1 MFMPARK
8 TIVGLAIAASFALG
22 VTSAQ
27 AANIVP
33 NPGFETGCASI
44 PCQWFALPGATIL
57 HYSVGPHNGSF
68 DMRMISAGTGFIMT
82 TESDC
87 VPVTGGATY
96 NLSFWYR
103 VAAGQL
109 VTFVGFGPIFYS
121 DAGCTTFLS
130 SPAGA
135 STGSASADGLWH
147 RLTGQVTP
155 GGTAQSARMQINFTC
170 ALQCPAG
177 AAADFDDVFMNAGPL
192 AVTMTSLSASRSS
205 NGIAVRWRTGTEAD
219 LLGFQVYRSRGPS
232 WRSITHSLIA
242 AKGSVSG
249 TSYRFL
255 DRTAKR
261 GIAYRYR
268 IKALNRDRTTAWFG
282 PVRVT

>member
-1 MFMPARK
+1 MFTPARK

-33 NPGFETGCASI
+33 NPGFETTT
-44 PCQWFALPGATIL
+44 PFQWSALPGASIL
-57 HYSVGPHNGSF
+57 QYPVGPHTGSW
-68 DMRMISAGTGFIMT
+68 DTRMISAGTDFIMT
-82 TESDC
+82 SDSVC

-121 DAGCTTFLS
+121 DAGCTTFLA

-147 RLTGQVTP
+147 LLTGQVTA
-155 GGTAQSARMQINFTC
+155 GATAQSARMQINFTC
-170 ALQCPAG
+170 TAQCPAG

-205 NGIAVRWRTGTEAD
+205 KGIAVRWRTATEAE

-232 WRSITHSLIA
+232 WRAVTHSMIA
-242 AKGSVSG
+242 AKGSISG

-255 DRTAKR
+255 DRGAKR
-261 GIAYRYR
+261 GVAYRYR
-268 IKALNRDRTTAWFG
+268 IKALNRDGTTAWFG
-282 PVRVT
+282 PVRAT